1 MKKVLITFLLV
12 VAILLLAACGQ
23 EGPLTLDQPDTATST
38 VTEEQT
44 LEEETTEEE
53 PLPDKVVVPDTTTVP
68 VHQHSFSVATC
79 TAAAKCSC
87 GETSGSALGHK
98 YQKGTCTRC
107 GAKDSTYHEHSFST
121 ATCTEASKC
130 SCGLVKSPALGHSYK
145 EGYCTVCKGE
155 HPNLQKFLQEAQ
167 ERYVYYAEQI
177 AEMDEKIAYYTADIE
192 KTQQAIDSARN
203 ELASLSPSCPQ
214 WFIQQ
219 YVSNWQAYGSTAA
232 ATQAAQ
238 RAWSQQ
244 YSGQQSSLNNT
255 ISMGSSALSVS
266 QQELKMYLTVR
277 EDLVQRYNQEIAIL
291 QLIHGIQ

>member
-1 MKKVLITFLLV
+1 MKKVLITFLLI
-12 VAILLLAACGQ
+12 VAILLLVACGQ
-23 EGPLTLDQPDTATST
+23 EEPLTLDQPDTATST

-53 PLPDKVVVPDTTTVP
+53 PLPDKVVVPDTITTVP
-68 VHQHSFSVATC
+68 VHQ
-79 TAAAKCSC
+79 
-87 GETSGSALGHK
+87 
-98 YQKGTCTRC
+98 
-107 GAKDSTYHEHSFST
+107 HSFST

-177 AEMDEKIAYYTADIE
+177 AKMDEKIAYYTADIE